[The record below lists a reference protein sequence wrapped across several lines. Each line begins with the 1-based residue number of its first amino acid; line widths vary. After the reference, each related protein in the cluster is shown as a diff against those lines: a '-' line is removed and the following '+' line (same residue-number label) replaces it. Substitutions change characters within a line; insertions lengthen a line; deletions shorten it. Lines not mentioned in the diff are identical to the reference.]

1 MAALKI
7 GWAFMRPL
15 PCPLRYG
22 FEVQSDLVVFNSGTH
37 PHRLSL
43 AILHL
48 VALNLTCMHSSALI
62 SPATPQLCPLSA
74 GMSDCISRHPA
85 FSVTRDLN
93 CPAHGVVDCVLDYVD
108 LVLKVGDRMVVT
120 RSFCFD
126 GSPDCTSESQVSGL
140 FFPRM

>member
-1 MAALKI
+1 MDALKI

-48 VALNLTCMHSSALI
+48 VALNLTCMHSSL
-62 SPATPQLCPLSA
+62 PLLPNYAPSSSA
-74 GMSDCISRHPA
+74 GMSDCISCHPSLSRA
-85 FSVTRDLN
+85 ISI
-93 CPAHGVVDCVLDYVD
+93 AHGVVDCVLDYVD
-108 LVLKVGDRMVVT
+108 LVLKVSDRMVVT
-120 RSFCFD
+120 RSFCLN
-126 GSPDCTSESQVSGL
+126 GSPDCTSELQVSGL